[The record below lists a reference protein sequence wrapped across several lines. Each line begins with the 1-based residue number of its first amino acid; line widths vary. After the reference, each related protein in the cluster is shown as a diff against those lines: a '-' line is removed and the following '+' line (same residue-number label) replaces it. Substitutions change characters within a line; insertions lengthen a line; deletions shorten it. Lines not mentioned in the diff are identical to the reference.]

1 MSVVD
6 DELHVIADQQA
17 CQQNACMAS
26 ITIRDVPD
34 ATRAELAARAA
45 RSGRSMQEYVRL
57 KLIEMTEAPE
67 RDEVLTRIARRVER
81 TGTEITSKQ
90 ILAARD
96 ADRR

>member
-1 MSVVD
+1 
-6 DELHVIADQQA
+6 
-17 CQQNACMAS
+17 MAS

-34 ATRAELAARAA
+34 ETRAELAARAA

-57 KLIEMTEAPE
+57 KLVELAAVPE
-67 RDEVLTRIARRVER
+67 REEVLARISRRVER
-81 TGTEITSKQ
+81 TGTRVSAQE

>member
-1 MSVVD
+1 
-6 DELHVIADQQA
+6 
-17 CQQNACMAS
+17 MAS

-34 ATRAELAARAA
+34 DTRAELAARAA

-57 KLIEMTEAPE
+57 KLIELVELPE
-67 RDEVLTRIARRVER
+67 RGEVLGRIARRKSRMGLTVSAQE
-81 TGTEITSKQ
+81 